1 MDNQRKNMTLVDNLL
16 NIKHRIERDLSIT
29 LADGDFKDSWEE
41 ITHIYLREACHA
53 AIDHCVPW
61 VRILPEGEHTAV
73 DEIMARLLVM
83 EFGASLDLC
92 VRSDQEFLDELNRYQ
107 VVRSEE
113 IFQHL
118 KNVWQGFF
126 WPRRD
131 LAGMATYL
139 LSLLRYGRLVYHILP
154 MEDWQKA
161 LHEGFYAPRSL
172 ETEGFIH
179 CSEVDQVLHSA
190 EAYFGGQR
198 DLLLLCI
205 ALDKVLP
212 VVRYE
217 GGTAGNAKGFPHIYG
232 PLRLSAVVNI
242 SVLSVDQNGDFALPQ
257 YPDALAE
264 FGRES

>member
-1 MDNQRKNMTLVDNLL
+1 MTLVDNLF

-29 LADGDFKDSWEE
+29 LLDGDFANGWED

-53 AIDHCVPW
+53 AIAHCVPW
-61 VRILPEGEHTAV
+61 VSILPEGELTAV
-73 DEIMARLLVM
+73 NEIMARLLEM
-83 EFGASLDLC
+83 EFGASLDLR
-92 VRSDQEFLDELNRYQ
+92 VNSDQEFLDELNRYP
-107 VVRSEE
+107 VARSEE
-113 IFQHL
+113 MFEHL

-139 LSLLRYGRLVYHILP
+139 LILSRYGRVVYHILP
-154 MEDWQKA
+154 KDDWQKA
-161 LHEGFYAPRSL
+161 LHNGIYAPCSL
-172 ETEGFIH
+172 NTEGFIH
-179 CSEVDQVLHSA
+179 CSAVDQVLHSA

-217 GGTAGNAKGFPHIYG
+217 AAVEGNARRFPHIYG
-232 PLRLSAVVNI
+232 PLRLSAVVNV
-242 SVLSVDQNGDFALPQ
+242 SVLSIDQNGDFTLPQ

-264 FGRES
+264 FERKS